1 MALFCGTEQS
11 MLEDLLDPVA
21 LFQPVREES
30 GAVLG
35 FLLTYANRAACDEAW
50 VNPDSLV
57 GGPLSQVIPGLEE
70 AHLLPDLLQALEG
83 EPLRRDA
90 VLVTAHHGGSPL
102 DRILALRAFRV
113 GDHLALTW
121 RDVTALRRS
130 RQVVAELTRVRR
142 VLQASS
148 RAMIRLRKRELLL
161 DEICRIA
168 VEEGSLRMAWAG
180 LLDPQKGMVRPVASR
195 GIVQGYLEGLEI
207 SVLDVPEGHG
217 PTGSA
222 IRSGRTVACND
233 LARDPRFEPWRQRA
247 LDRGFRSS
255 ASLPL
260 HSDSRTIGA
269 LSLYSA
275 HPDAFGREE
284 LEVLEAMAEDLS
296 FALRAL
302 EIEEA
307 RRQADRILLERE
319 AHIRA
324 LNEELEERVRQR
336 TAELEAFTYS
346 VSHDLRSPLQGIIG
360 YADLL
365 TVDYADSLDA
375 DAVRMLKNIDK
386 AASHMCDLMEDLLLF
401 SRFGRACL
409 EVEDLDLTG
418 LAREIALE
426 VRSAQPRD
434 RDLEFHVGDLGRAR
448 WDPRLMRQVLVNLF
462 QNAARY
468 TRRDAPA
475 RVEVSRSGDRVLV
488 RDNGPGFPP
497 EMGQKLFEPFVRL
510 EPSIPGTGLGL
521 AIVQRAV
528 DRHSGEAG
536 AEGRPGEGATFWFT
550 LEPRA
555 SEG

>member
-1 MALFCGTEQS
+1 
-11 MLEDLLDPVA
+11 MLEDLLDPLA
-21 LFQPVREES
+21 LFQPVREET

-50 VNPDSLV
+50 VAPDDLV
-57 GGPLSQVIPGLEE
+57 GRSLSQVIPGLEE
-70 AHLLPDLLQALEG
+70 AHLLPALLQALEG

-90 VLVTAHHGGSPL
+90 VLVTAHYGGSPL

-113 GDHLALTW
+113 GDQLALTW

-130 RQVVAELTRVRR
+130 AQVVAELTRVRR

-180 LLDPQKGMVRPVASR
+180 LLDPQSGMVRPVASR
-195 GIVQGYLEGLEI
+195 GMVQGYLEGLEI
-207 SVLDVPEGHG
+207 SVRDVPEGHG

-222 IRSGRTVACND
+222 VRAGRTIACND

-260 HSDSRTIGA
+260 RCDSRTIGA

-296 FALRAL
+296 FALRGL
-302 EIEEA
+302 EADEA
-307 RRQADRILLERE
+307 RRQAERALQESE
-319 AHIRA
+319 ARVRA
-324 LNEELEERVRQR
+324 LNEDLEERVRQR

-346 VSHDLRSPLQGIIG
+346 VSHDLRSPLQGIMG
-360 YADLL
+360 YAELL
-365 TVDYADSLDA
+365 TVDYAETLDP
-375 DAVRMLKNIDK
+375 DALRMLKNIDK
-386 AASHMCDLMEDLLLF
+386 AAGQMCDLMEDLLVF

-426 VRSAQPRD
+426 VRAAEPRE
-434 RDLEFHVGDLGRAR
+434 RNLEFRVGELGEAR

-462 QNAARY
+462 QNAAKY
-468 TRRDAPA
+468 TKGRASA
-475 RVEVSRSGDRVLV
+475 LVEVSRTGDRISV
-488 RDNGPGFPP
+488 RDNGPGFPS
-497 EMGQKLFEPFVRL
+497 EEGRRLFEPFVRL
-510 EPSIPGTGLGL
+510 DPSIPGTGLGL
-521 AIVQRAV
+521 SIVQRAV
-528 DRHSGEAG
+528 ARHSGQVG
-536 AEGRPGEGATFWFT
+536 AEGVPGAGATFWFT
-550 LEPRA
+550 VEPRA
-555 SEG
+555 TCS